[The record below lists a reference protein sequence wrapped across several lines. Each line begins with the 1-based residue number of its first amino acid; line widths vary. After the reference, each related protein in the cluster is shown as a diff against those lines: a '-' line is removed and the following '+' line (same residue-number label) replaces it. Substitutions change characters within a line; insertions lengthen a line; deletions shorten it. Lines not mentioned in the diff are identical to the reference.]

1 MFESNLTLVGLA
13 VAILFYG
20 ALLAYFLRKPFAE
33 GLRRFRALPRMVQ
46 VAMAVV
52 AAIATVEAQKQQGS
66 TNEPPANAPGPLGGG
81 GAMPGLQPQFA
92 EHGRLVILGPWLNG
106 EYPHPSA
113 SLNLGGG
120 EPTVSAEDVLRG
132 YKLAFVTNDA
142 MHDHAMPANAQRLGN
157 VHVHGAASSWG
168 RNILDFGDWS
178 FPLGTNET
186 AYSRLWW
193 FVDGRLRAA
202 PHNAVSEI
210 SVGARGALAVQ
221 GESRLWWAAGEGD
234 SRVVGWENV
243 FLGGGTNEAASLQ
256 VVLRPDGSFETWSND
271 VGAVY
276 ARIDPNDWDGD
287 GLDNSI
293 DVQLMTYSGDCFGTG
308 VDWLNGNCGNVL
320 FAFPGT
326 NGEIF
331 VEWHSNVCESAY
343 YWLQFTAQKDRTRV
357 TITCD
362 GPSNLGDLFV
372 IANSNQVCTVPLL
385 IGAVYSVRAS
395 WPVTDISSS
404 DPEANITL
412 NAGSPPGLRGA
423 PIPQWGGQTFGP
435 SAAFGVERSISLGLE
450 GGGGTGQLVTSPY
463 VGAEIS
469 SVTGSCCEVMLNGVS
484 YSWGCSGNCEC
495 SGYGQWWEI
504 TATWEGYSKVFAWEE
519 QCGCHARNESDP
531 EAWVSLSA
539 TPVVMRGG
547 WLGSVSA
554 TFQPPESAAG
564 ATATLRLDDGGKV
577 VPWGT
582 ENRTGAV
589 SLPMSIPP
597 SGGGSFWLEGVEVSD
612 TVGDVRIYL
621 EVNDG
626 SDTYTLTQL
635 VTVACVDRME
645 MTSTVS
651 GTSSNP
657 PPFPG
662 EQACPFLESNS
673 LNPDK
678 HLVVPFCNVA
688 TQGQNGFTISDFTVE
703 MELVLEPE
711 GVSASGLQVEWEVA
725 EARPQMS
732 GSLIPLAGLAARFSN
747 PKHGGVYRFRS
758 RVNGSPWT
766 EGNVVLPLSG
776 ASIDAQLAADMA
788 AVDATVTFITNKYS
802 YLERQTISFGE
813 EWFYDNGVGDYLGRV
828 DNATWRTVWNYNQVN
843 DLSGMGAVATW
854 HGVPTRMAKVSNFL
868 VAYETE
874 RIGVWAVSQWLARLN
889 FGRNDFGVDED
900 DSASGSWNAGIDIA
914 NGGDFGATTL
924 TFVTNAW
931 SSAGDKER
939 KLWPNPS
946 AADNHTTP
954 FLGIDWNYNFVS
966 PGFTTKRN

>member
-1 MFESNLTLVGLA
+1 MLGVNLNLVGIA

-20 ALLAYFLRKPFAE
+20 ALCAYLLRKPFAE
-33 GLRRFRALPRMVQ
+33 GLRRLRALPRMLQ
-46 VAMAVV
+46 VAMVV
-52 AAIATVEAQKQQGS
+52 LAAIATVEAQKQQGS

-81 GAMPGLQPQFA
+81 GVMPGLQTQLTELWHP
-92 EHGRLVILGPWLNG
+92 VVLGPWLNG
-106 EYPHPSA
+106 NFQHPGV
-113 SLNLGGG
+113 SLNLVGG
-120 EPTVSAEDVLRG
+120 EPTVSMDDVLRG
-132 YKLAFVTNDA
+132 YRLAFVTNDT
-142 MHDHAMPANAQRLGN
+142 MHDHAMPTNAQLLGN

-178 FPLGTNET
+178 FPLGTNESAHT
-186 AYSRLWW
+186 RLWW

-202 PHNAVSEI
+202 PHDSESEI
-210 SVGARGALAVQ
+210 STGVQGALAVQ
-221 GESRLWWAAGEGD
+221 GESHLWWAAGD
-234 SRVVGWENV
+234 DDTRVVGWENV
-243 FLGGGTNEAASLQ
+243 FLGGGTNEAVNLQ
-256 VVLRPDGSFETWSND
+256 IVLRQDGSFETWSND
-271 VGAVY
+271 VGSVFS
-276 ARIDPNDWDGD
+276 RIDPNDWDGD

-293 DVQLMTYSGDCFGTG
+293 DVQPTTDDGDCFGTG
-308 VDWLNGNCGNVL
+308 EDWFNLNCGNVL
-320 FAFPGT
+320 SAFSDT
-326 NGEIF
+326 NGEIY
-331 VEWHSNVCESAY
+331 VEWRSNVCASAY
-343 YWLQFTAQKDRTRV
+343 YWLQFTAQRDGTRV

-362 GPSNLGDLFV
+362 GPSNLGDLVV

-385 IGAVYSVRAS
+385 IGARYRVRS
-395 WPVTDISSS
+395 NWPVTDISSS
-404 DPEANITL
+404 DSEANISL
-412 NAGSPPGLRGA
+412 NAAPPAGLRGA
-423 PIPQWGGQTFGP
+423 PIPQCGGQTFGP
-435 SAAFGVERSISLGLE
+435 SADFEVERPISLELD

-469 SVTGSCCEVMLNGVS
+469 SVTGSCCEVSLNGGS
-484 YSWGCSGNCEC
+484 YSWGCNGNCGC
-495 SGYGQWWEI
+495 SGYGQWWDV
-504 TATWEGYSKVFAWEE
+504 TATWEGYSKLFSWEE
-519 QCGCHARNESDP
+519 QCGCQALNESNP
-531 EAWVSLSA
+531 EAWVELSA
-539 TPVVMRGG
+539 APVVMRGG
-547 WLGSVSA
+547 WLGGVSA
-554 TFQPPESAAG
+554 VFNPPESALG

-597 SGGGSFWLEGVEVSD
+597 GGSGSFWLEGVEVSD
-612 TVGDVRIYL
+612 TVGDVLVYL
-621 EVNDG
+621 DVNVG
-626 SDTYTLTQL
+626 EDTYTLTQS

-645 MTSTVS
+645 MTSTAAGQS
-651 GTSSNP
+651 QNP
-657 PPFPG
+657 PPFDG
-662 EQACPFLESNS
+662 EQTCPFLESNS
-673 LNPDK
+673 LNPDR
-678 HLVVPFCNVA
+678 HLVVPFENVA
-688 TQGQNGFTISDFTVE
+688 TQGQNGFTVSDFTVE
-703 MELVLEPE
+703 MELVLDPE
-711 GVSASGLQVEWEVA
+711 GVSASGLQCEWEVV

-732 GSLIPLAGLAARFSN
+732 GSLIPLSGLSARFAN
-747 PKHGGVYRFRS
+747 PKQGGVYRFRS

-889 FGRNDFGVDED
+889 YGRNDFGVDAD
-900 DSASGSWNAGIDIA
+900 DSASESWNAGVDVA

>member
-20 ALLAYFLRKPFAE
+20 ALCAYLLRKPFAE

-52 AAIATVEAQKQQGS
+52 AVIATVEAQKQQGS

-92 EHGRLVILGPWLNG
+92 EPGHLVILGPWLNG
-106 EYPHPSA
+106 EYPHPAA

-120 EPTVSAEDVLRG
+120 EPTVSAEDILRG
-132 YKLAFVTNDA
+132 YRLAFVTNDT

-157 VHVHGAASSWG
+157 VHIHGAASSWG

-186 AYSRLWW
+186 AHSRLWW

-202 PHNAVSEI
+202 PHDAASEI
-210 SVGARGALAVQ
+210 STGARGALAVQ
-221 GESRLWWAAGEGD
+221 GESRLWWAAGDGD

-256 VVLRPDGSFETWSND
+256 VVLWPDGSFETWSND

-293 DVQLMTYSGDCFGTG
+293 DAQPTTYDGDCFGTG
-308 VDWLNGNCGNVL
+308 VDWLNENCGNVL

-423 PIPQWGGQTFGP
+423 PIPQCGGQTFGP
-435 SAAFGVERSISLGLE
+435 SAAFGVERPISLELD

-469 SVTGSCCEVMLNGVS
+469 SVTGSCCEVTLNGVS
-484 YSWGCSGNCEC
+484 YSWGCDGNCAC
-495 SGYGQWWEI
+495 SGYGQWWNI
-504 TATWEGYSKVFAWEE
+504 TATWEGYDKVFSWEE
-519 QCGCHARNESDP
+519 QCCCQAMNESNP
-531 EAWVSLSA
+531 EAWVALSA

-554 TFQPPESAAG
+554 TFHPPESAAG
-564 ATATLRLDDGGKV
+564 ATATLRLENSGKV

-612 TVGDVRIYL
+612 VVGDVRIYL
-621 EVNDG
+621 DVNDG

-645 MTSTVS
+645 MTSTVAGQS
-651 GTSSNP
+651 QNA

-662 EQACPFLESNS
+662 EQTCPFLESNS

-688 TQGQNGFTISDFTVE
+688 TQGENGFTISDFTVE

-776 ASIDAQLAADMA
+776 ASIDAQLAVDMA
-788 AVDATVTFITNKYS
+788 AVDATITYVTNKYS

-813 EWFYDNGVGDYLGRV
+813 AWFYDYGVGDYLGRV
-828 DNATWRTVWNYNQVN
+828 DNATWRTVWRYNQVN
-843 DLSGMGAVATW
+843 DLSGMGAVMTW
-854 HGVPTRMAKVSNFL
+854 HGVPTRLAKASNFL
-868 VAYETE
+868 VGYETE
-874 RIGVWAVSQWLARLN
+874 RIGVWRVSQWLARMK
-889 FGRNDFGVDED
+889 FGSNDFEDDED
-900 DSASGSWNAGIDIA
+900 DSASGSWNAGIDVA
-914 NGGDFGATTL
+914 NGGDFGAITH

-954 FLGIDWNYNFVS
+954 SLSIDWNYNFVS